1 MDTFLFFVL
10 YIVYFFV
17 IIMTFRARV
26 GIYLALCLI
35 QSFLQVSRSYFWNCS
50 AWLTHVQYSTIFP
63 IVSND
68 FPDFLALHSVVVMLC
83 WQILL
88 RWFLIFLTL

>member
-1 MDTFLFFVL
+1 
-10 YIVYFFV
+10 
-17 IIMTFRARV
+17 MTSRAGV

-35 QSFLQVSRSYFWNCS
+35 QSFLQVSRSYFWTCS
-50 AWLTHVQYSTIFP
+50 SSLIHIQYSTIFP

-68 FPDFLALHSVVVMLC
+68 FPDFLAAYCVVLMLC

-88 RWFLIFLTL
+88 RWFLLFLTLQNEFLFL